1 MCVCACMYVFMLGCL
16 FCFRIRY
23 PAIIVG
29 TLRGKPPPSYPP
41 KGPYGPMITLTP
53 KPETLNPKTLKP

>member
-29 TLRGKPPPSYPP
+29 DP
-41 KGPYGPMITLTP
+41 
-53 KPETLNPKTLKP
+53 